1 MINDRRL
8 LTQRRHP
15 DSRRTRLRADAVRL
29 LLEDPLLDLDSL
41 DWAEL
46 GDVAE
51 RAGVIVR
58 LADAVRR
65 RRETLPVNF
74 AERASRACART
85 QRVVQLVDRLGDT
98 CAQAGIAHAFLKTVE
113 RYPDS
118 GPDIDLLIADPS
130 PNVDARI
137 LRDIPA
143 RGRGRGFRDWLGG
156 THTFTAAFGIV
167 IDIHHTR
174 LGRFG
179 EQARYARILLP
190 RAQARPLGPTTCLAP
205 SAEDHFLLIAIQ
217 QLYARPAL
225 RIADVYSAIVTLKS
239 HEQLNWDYVFATA
252 LSMGMLSAV
261 SAYLDY
267 VSRVYE
273 QLFNQ
278 RLLPEAFLARFR
290 SEEIGMDAG
299 RDTRFP
305 LAGAA
310 LRLYWHQVRASLEA
324 GRWHSA
330 ARLCLLPLVAALPA
344 ASRRL

>member
-1 MINDRRL
+1 MNDRRV

-15 DSRRTRLRADAVRL
+15 DSRKTRLRADAVRL
-29 LLEDPLLDLDSL
+29 LLDDPRLDLDGL

-46 GDVAE
+46 GNVAE

-65 RRETLPVNF
+65 RSEVLPAHF
-74 AERASRACART
+74 AQRAAEACART
-85 QRVVQLVDRLGDT
+85 QRAVQIVERLGDACT
-98 CAQAGIAHAFLKTVE
+98 RLGIAHAFLKTVE

-118 GPDIDLLIADPS
+118 GPDIDLLIAEPS
-130 PNVDARI
+130 PGIDARI
-137 LRDIPA
+137 LAEIPA
-143 RGRGRGFRDWLGG
+143 ARRGRGFRDWLGG
-156 THTFTAAFGIV
+156 SHIYSAAFGIF

-179 EQARYARILLP
+179 EQARYARILLS
-190 RAQARPLGPTTCLAP
+190 RAQPRPIGPATCLAP
-205 SAEDHFLLIAIQ
+205 SPEDHFLLIAIQ

-225 RIADVYSAIVTLKS
+225 RIADLYSAIGALRS
-239 HEQLNWDYVFATA
+239 YEQLNWDYVFATA
-252 LSMGMLSAV
+252 LSIGMLPAV

-267 VSRVYE
+267 VHRVYE
-273 QLFNQ
+273 QLVD
-278 RLLPEAFLARFR
+278 RPLLPEAFLARFR
-290 SEEIGMDAG
+290 SEESARAAG

-330 ARLCLLPLVAALPA
+330 ARLCLLPLMAALPA
-344 ASRRL
+344 ASRRV